1 MTLAGDLTE
10 EWNSFLVNSKQG
22 NLILSQT
29 FEDKVTEDATTTTIN
44 KLPKCN
50 DIYISTKTKQAV
62 LSQNLDYINIFWD
75 LPILSYS
82 SPSEGI
88 IKKQIKITNLSQ
100 KDTDV
105 MNEKLKE
112 ETLITNDLLSTVRNT
127 CEGKAPKY
135 KDVHK
140 ISVGISSKD
149 IMSHRCKKKGAFY
162 NCFVMIM
169 RIKIDGIFKEFH
181 VKVFNTGKLEIPGI
195 QQDSTMDI
203 ILDRV
208 LNILKPYTD
217 DSLCYIKDSI
227 ETILINSNFK
237 CNFYINREILHEKLK
252 YKYKIHTALDPC
264 SYPGVQCKFYYNKS
278 KKIQNGI
285 CECPNQNCVNMKK
298 YKKKTVDCIEV
309 SFMIFR
315 TGSVLIVG
323 GCEVDVLTSVYD
335 YLKKLLID
343 EYDDINVEM
352 DGNIVDKTKKKSR
365 NNKKKILYF
374 NNIASEGSFS

>member
-1 MTLAGDLTE
+1 MTVAGDLTE
-10 EWNSFLVNSKQG
+10 EWNSFLENSKQG
-22 NLILSQT
+22 NLILSET
-29 FEDKVTEDATTTTIN
+29 FEDKGVEDDTPTTIN

-62 LSQNLDYINIFWD
+62 LSQSLDYINIFWD
-75 LPILSYS
+75 LPILPYS

-88 IKKQIKITNLSQ
+88 IKKQIKITNLSEE
-100 KDTDV
+100 DTEN
-105 MNEKLKE
+105 MNKMLEREK
-112 ETLITNDLLSTVRNT
+112 IVSNDLLSTVRNT
-127 CEGKAPKY
+127 CQGKAPKY

-169 RIKIDGIFKEFH
+169 RIKINDEYKEFH

-195 QQDSTMDI
+195 QCDDTMDI

-208 LNILKPYTD
+208 LTILKPYTD
-217 DSLCYIKDSI
+217 DSLCYMEDSI

-237 CNFYINREILHEKLK
+237 CNFYINREILYQKLK

-278 KKIQNGI
+278 KKVQNGI
-285 CECPNQNCVNMKK
+285 CECPNQKCVNMKK

-323 GCEVDVLTSVYD
+323 GCEVDVLNSVYD
-335 YLKKLLID
+335 YLSKLLIE
-343 EYDDINVEM
+343 EYADINVEM
-352 DGNIVDKTKKKSR
+352 DDNVVDKTKKKSR

-374 NNIASEGSFS
+374 S

>member
-75 LPILSYS
+75 LPILPYS

-195 QQDSTMDI
+195 QQDSTMNI

-208 LNILKPYTD
+208 LKILKPYTD

-374 NNIASEGSFS
+374 SNIA

>member
-62 LSQNLDYINIFWD
+62 LSQHLDYINIFWD

-112 ETLITNDLLSTVRNT
+112 EILITNDLLSTVRNT